1 MNETAVMEI
10 GREAL
15 WIVLL
20 TAGPIMFAGLLI
32 GLIIALFQALTT
44 IQEMTLTFVPKIIVI
59 FLAIMVFLPFM
70 MTEVVEFSR
79 RLFDR
84 MISLGI
90 S

>member
-32 GLIIALFQALTT
+32 GLVIALFQALTT